1 MASLEM
7 YNVLDKLRELDS
19 KKTEA
24 VADALDNTEKMNGEQ
39 NIAEAKPDFL
49 DLDKDGNKKEPM
61 KKAAKDAKKK
71 KVDEAITIT
80 ADTPEEASAIQQMMA
95 LAGLTPVTP
104 DMMPGQDNVP
114 MMKSDDS
121 INGSPC
127 GCDEPEYENTPDEH
141 VKGVEDV
148 TVDAGIDGVNGKKAP
163 QDIRV
168 KDPSPYE
175 DFQVRLK
182 DLAGIEQETEEG
194 WDNEPDEHYK
204 DYDADEYADKAG
216 HASRKTHQ
224 VPAKSGDNPLENIE
238 QSLLKAYADYVAEEN
253 SKKKI
258 EERPLTNPEE
268 KAKEKYVKGMK
279 KSDSFEKYK
288 DPKAVMYATA
298 TKMAK
303 KNA

>member
-80 ADTPEEASAIQQMMA
+80 ADTPEEASAIQQIMQ

-114 MMKSDDS
+114 VMTPEPTCG
-121 INGSPC
+121 GSY
-127 GCDEPEYENTPDEH
+127 DNTPEEQY
-141 VKGVEDV
+141 KGIEDV
-148 TVDAGIDGVNGKKAP
+148 TIDAGVDGVNGKKAP

-168 KDPSPYE
+168 KDPSPHE
-175 DFQVRLK
+175 DFEARLK

-279 KSDSFEKYK
+279 KSDNFEKYK